1 MNVNVAAV
9 YMREGERGVTVSV
22 SLHCLESVGVV
33 DSNSFEVL
41 ARVLLGR
48 ETKEK
53 KENKS

>member
-1 MNVNVAAV
+1 VNVNVAAV

>member
-33 DSNSFEVL
+33 DSNSFDGISGSRFML
-41 ARVLLGR
+41 
-48 ETKEK
+48 ETV
-53 KENKS
+53 